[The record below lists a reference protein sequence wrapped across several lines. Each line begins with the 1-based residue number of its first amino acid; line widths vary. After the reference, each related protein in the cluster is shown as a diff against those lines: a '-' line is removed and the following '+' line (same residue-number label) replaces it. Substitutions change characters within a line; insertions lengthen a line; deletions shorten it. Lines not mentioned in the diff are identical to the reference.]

1 MAGVSGNREDA
12 IDIVSW
18 LLVLP
23 LGLWLTMVA
32 ATLAGLV
39 VLAVERGEPVRF
51 QLPLVSLVAREAS
64 ARAVF
69 WMARPLGWTAS
80 SPVQVPVPA
89 DSPTT
94 RPVLLVPGLSQNR
107 AAMSFL
113 RTFLNAR
120 GYDWVWAVNPPHH
133 DGLAAGAEALS
144 RQVDELKRRSGAK
157 QIDLV
162 GHGSG
167 GLVAAWYVRHLD
179 EQGTVRRLVTL
190 GTPWRGTRMSV
201 FRKGV
206 LQEETRF
213 GSATLDDLVPGVPTW
228 SIWSADDPTV
238 VPSSSALP
246 DGVESVEILTSG
258 HTEMLMSARAF
269 RAVQAALS

>member
-1 MAGVSGNREDA
+1 M
-12 IDIVSW
+12 SW

-23 LGLWLTMVA
+23 IALWLTMLG

-39 VLAVERGEPVRF
+39 VLAVDRGEPVRF

-69 WMARPLGWTAS
+69 WLSRPLGWISS
-80 SPVQVPVPA
+80 SPVQVPTSVEFPI
-89 DSPTT
+89 S

-107 AAMSFL
+107 SALAFL

-120 GYDWVWAVNPPHH
+120 GFVWVWAVNPPHRE
-133 DGLAAGAEALS
+133 GLAIGAEQLG
-144 RQVDELKRRSGAK
+144 RQIDRLCKESGAA

-167 GLVAAWYVRHLD
+167 GLVAAWYARHLD
-179 EQGTVRRLVTL
+179 GDERIRRLVTL
-190 GTPWRGTRMSV
+190 GTPWGGTRMSI
-201 FRKGV
+201 FRRGAM
-206 LQEETRF
+206 QEETAH
-213 GSATLDDLVPGVPTW
+213 GSPTLDGLVPTVPTY

-238 VPSSSALP
+238 VPSASALP
-246 DGVESVEILTSG
+246 DGVESVEILTAG
-258 HTEMLMSARAF
+258 HAEMLISARAF
-269 RAVQAALS
+269 RAVQAALT